1 MFMPSRIPFAGVSS
15 LLLLAAFQPCAFAQ
29 HPSPPSGPGRGTS
42 DGSMP
47 AEQQSFTLLVSVRE
61 PSGAPVDMGAIVKL
75 DSYAGVVHVTTS
87 TRDAG
92 TAVFQGIRPGDY
104 NVEVRAAG
112 YQTTTEMVE
121 VLGGGS
127 SYTVYIYIQPESAAR
142 TPNLPG
148 NPTLMTPRL
157 QAEID
162 KAADGMR
169 RQQYDAARSH
179 LEKAAKLAPGN
190 PDIQYLLGLLEY
202 KQDHFDA
209 ARAKFQ
215 AAISLNPAHEKSYVV
230 LGELQL
236 RTGHAADAAQT
247 LEKAYQLNGADWRMH
262 FLLAEA
268 YAVQKQYDKAERHA
282 ARAVELGKNNGAPAQ
297 LLLGRVLAAQ
307 SKTQDASRA
316 FQAVLRD
323 FPNALSAQEA
333 KAELAALER
342 PVIIHAAPGP
352 SLGPAPAP
360 DSESAAVPKV
370 PPIPV
375 VVRAWAPPD
384 IDAKE
389 YPVAPDVACQ
399 QDQIVH
405 RAQLRTAKQLANFER
420 FMATEQIVHQEV
432 DANGNQGAARTRDFT
447 YLVFIGH
454 AKDGSFFLDEERN
467 GGQNLNEFPTHLA
480 STGLVSLGVAV
491 FREDFQNDLVY
502 HCEGLGKWRGQP
514 AWQIRFEQRKEAPS
528 RLRTWRNSHG
538 TFRLPLKGRI
548 WVSANTFDVLHL
560 ETDLREPQ
568 EAIELKRDH
577 LIVDYGPVHFEHG
590 KTSLWLPWYAE
601 LFMELHGKRYH
612 HRHTL
617 SNYALFSVDT
627 AHTISLPGG
636 D

>member
-1 MFMPSRIPFAGVSS
+1 MPCRIRFAGVSS
-15 LLLLAAFQPCAFAQ
+15 LLLLAAFQPFALAQ
-29 HPSPPSGPGRGTS
+29 HPGPPSGAGRGTS
-42 DGSMP
+42 GGVMP
-47 AEQQSFTLLVSVRE
+47 VEQQSFTLLVSVRE
-61 PSGAPVDMGAIVKL
+61 PTGGPLDMGAIVKL
-75 DSYAGVVHVTTS
+75 DSYAGSVHATTS

-92 TAVFQGIRPGDY
+92 TAVFPDIRPGDY
-104 NVEVRAAG
+104 NVEVSAPG
-112 YQTTTEMVE
+112 YKTTTEMVE

-127 SYTVYIYIQPESAAR
+127 SYTVYIYIQPESAAG

-148 NPTLMTPRL
+148 NPSLMTPRL

-162 KAADGMR
+162 KAVDKMR
-169 RQQYDAARSH
+169 RQQYDAARLH
-179 LEKAAKLAPGN
+179 LEKAAKMAPGN
-190 PDIQYLLGLLEY
+190 PDIQYLLGFLES
-202 KQDHFDA
+202 KQDHFEA

-215 AAISLNPAHEKSYVV
+215 AAISLNPAHEKSYVM

-262 FLLAEA
+262 LLLAEA
-268 YAVQKQYDKAERHA
+268 YALQKQYDKAEPHA
-282 ARAVELGKNNGAPAQ
+282 ARAAALGKNNGAPAR
-297 LLLGRVLAAQ
+297 LLLGRILAAQ
-307 SKTQDASRA
+307 SKTQEASRA
-316 FQAVLRD
+316 FQTVLHD
-323 FPNALSAQEA
+323 FPNDVSAQEA
-333 KAELAALER
+333 RTELAALER
-342 PVIIHAAPGP
+342 PVIIHAAAKTPGP
-352 SLGPAPAP
+352 NLGLAPAA
-360 DSESAAVPKV
+360 DSEPAATKV

-420 FMATEQIVHQEV
+420 FIATEQIVHQEV
-432 DANGNQGAARTRDFT
+432 DANGNRGAARTRDFA
-447 YLVFIGH
+447 YLVIIEH
-454 AKDGSFFLDEERN
+454 AKDGSFFLDEERD

-491 FREDFQNDLVY
+491 FREDFQNDLIY
-502 HCEGLGKWRGQP
+502 RCEGLGKWRGQP

-538 TFRLPLKGRI
+538 TFRLPLKGRV

-577 LIVDYGPVHFEHG
+577 LIVDYGPVHFEHD

-627 AHTISLPGG
+627 SHTISLPGG